1 MKLRVPIGYKFIL
14 GFILVVAVSAFVP
27 DIIDKTHVV
36 EWAKELV
43 SFSVAILV
51 GLILGTVFS
60 RSFTKNFSRLTFIA
74 SRISHGDLTY
84 KRRQSDSHSFTTDE
98 STDLE
103 EALILMIANLKDIII
118 SVQKTTADISA
129 TQNAFQEIV
138 EKSRETSDE
147 VTKGSSKIFDGAI
160 VQASHIEDT
169 SRTVKSMSELASNVT
184 TKVTDTANA
193 SRKVNTIVQKGTVTA
208 TSVIEKMEKIFS
220 GIEKTEDATT
230 KLEDKFDDISRILDL
245 IAHIARQTDILAM
258 NATIEASK
266 AGEHGKGFAM
276 VAEEIRHLA
285 DNTGQ
290 SLEDVSDIVK
300 TLKQE
305 THQSAEYATESSSY
319 IKEGRDD
326 IRKIRDILS
335 DISDYT
341 GDVAEKATIITD
353 LSDQQKSQAKNA
365 VQTIEKV
372 ATIAQSNLSVTESV
386 ETAIE
391 NHVKTILETL
401 DECSKLSI
409 LSDELNSMLSKF
421 KVD

>member
-27 DIIDKTHVV
+27 DIINKTEIV
-36 EWAKELV
+36 EWMKEPV
-43 SFSVAILV
+43 SFLVAILV
-51 GLILGTVFS
+51 GLVLGTIFS

-84 KRRQSDSHSFTTDE
+84 KRRKSDSPSFTTDE

-103 EALILMIANLKDIII
+103 EALILMIANLKDIVIR
-118 SVQKTTADISA
+118 VQETTADILT

-138 EKSRETSDE
+138 EKSNETSND

-160 VQASHIEDT
+160 VQANHIEET
-169 SRTVKSMSELASNVT
+169 SGIVKSMSELADDVT
-184 TKVTDTANA
+184 IKITDTANA
-193 SRKVNTIVQKGTVTA
+193 SRKVNTVVQKSTATA
-208 TSVIEKMEKIFS
+208 TSVIEKMENIFS
-220 GIEKTEDATT
+220 GIEKTEGAAT
-230 KLEDKFDDISRILDL
+230 KLENKFDDISRILDL
-245 IAHIARQTDILAM
+245 IIHIARQTDILAM

-290 SLEDVSDIVK
+290 SVEDVANIVK
-300 TLKQE
+300 TLKDE
-305 THQSAEYATESSSY
+305 THLSAQYATESSSY

-341 GDVAEKATIITD
+341 GDVVEKSMVITALSDKQKEKAQD
-353 LSDQQKSQAKNA
+353 A

-372 ATIAQSNLSVTESV
+372 AKIAQNNLAITESV

-391 NHVKTILETL
+391 NHVKVIEETL
-401 DECSKLSI
+401 EECNKLTT
-409 LSDELNSMLSKF
+409 LSDELNSVLTRF
-421 KVD
+421 KVE